1 MNKRILIVD
10 DSFYMRTMLKNMLTD
25 AGYDVVGEAANGAQA
40 LEMATSTNPD
50 LITLDVILPDN
61 TGLDVLK
68 SLRQI
73 QPSAKVVMCSAVG
86 QEVIVTEA
94 IENGA
99 LAYIVKPFS
108 EEKVLEIVG
117 AALQAGEHGSGLG
130 HIGGFIQHVVVQAH
144 NGVGGEHHLIGGQVG
159 GVSAGFVGGQVLGYF
174 GPAQVRGKILLD
186 FHQPDFISQ
195 AHFSE
200 QLAAAGRVGC

>member
-25 AGYDVVGEAANGAQA
+25 AGYDVVGEAANGQQA
-40 LEMATSTNPD
+40 LEMAVATNPD

-68 SLRQI
+68 GIRQQ
-73 QPSAKVVMCSAVG
+73 QPDAKVVMCSAVG
-86 QEVIVTEA
+86 QETIVNEA

-108 EEKVLEIVG
+108 EERVLEIVG
-117 AALQAGEHGSGLG
+117 SALQGDGT
-130 HIGGFIQHVVVQAH
+130 
-144 NGVGGEHHLIGGQVG
+144 
-159 GVSAGFVGGQVLGYF
+159 
-174 GPAQVRGKILLD
+174 PA
-186 FHQPDFISQ
+186 
-195 AHFSE
+195 
-200 QLAAAGRVGC
+200 

>member
-25 AGYDVVGEAANGAQA
+25 AGYEVVGEAANGQQA
-40 LEMATSTNPD
+40 LEMAAETKPD

-68 SLRQI
+68 GLRQ
-73 QPSAKVVMCSAVG
+73 QSPDSKVVMCSAVG
-86 QEVIVTEA
+86 QEAIVNEA

-117 AALQAGEHGSGLG
+117 SALQDG
-130 HIGGFIQHVVVQAH
+130 
-144 NGVGGEHHLIGGQVG
+144 
-159 GVSAGFVGGQVLGYF
+159 
-174 GPAQVRGKILLD
+174 
-186 FHQPDFISQ
+186 
-195 AHFSE
+195 
-200 QLAAAGRVGC
+200 AAA

>member
-25 AGYDVVGEAANGAQA
+25 AGYEVVGEAANGAQA
-40 LEMATSTNPD
+40 VEMATSTNPD

-68 SLRQI
+68 SLRKT
-73 QPSAKVVMCSAVG
+73 QPNAKVVMCSAVG
-86 QEVIVTEA
+86 QEVIVNEA

-117 AALQAGEHGSGLG
+117 SALQNDAAE
-130 HIGGFIQHVVVQAH
+130 
-144 NGVGGEHHLIGGQVG
+144 
-159 GVSAGFVGGQVLGYF
+159 SA
-174 GPAQVRGKILLD
+174 
-186 FHQPDFISQ
+186 S
-195 AHFSE
+195 
-200 QLAAAGRVGC
+200 

>member
-25 AGYDVVGEAANGAQA
+25 AGYDVVGEAANGQQA
-40 LEMATSTNPD
+40 LEMAVATTPD

-68 SLRQI
+68 GIRQQ
-73 QPSAKVVMCSAVG
+73 QPDAKVVMCSAVG
-86 QEVIVTEA
+86 QETIVNEA

-108 EEKVLEIVG
+108 EERVLEIVG
-117 AALQAGEHGSGLG
+117 SALQGDNS
-130 HIGGFIQHVVVQAH
+130 
-144 NGVGGEHHLIGGQVG
+144 
-159 GVSAGFVGGQVLGYF
+159 
-174 GPAQVRGKILLD
+174 PA
-186 FHQPDFISQ
+186 
-195 AHFSE
+195 
-200 QLAAAGRVGC
+200 

>member
-25 AGYDVVGEAANGAQA
+25 AGYEVVGEAANGAQA
-40 LEMATSTNPD
+40 VEMATSTNPD

-68 SLRQI
+68 SLRKT
-73 QPSAKVVMCSAVG
+73 QPNAKVVMCSAVG
-86 QEVIVTEA
+86 QEVIVNEA

-117 AALQAGEHGSGLG
+117 SALQNDATE
-130 HIGGFIQHVVVQAH
+130 
-144 NGVGGEHHLIGGQVG
+144 
-159 GVSAGFVGGQVLGYF
+159 SA
-174 GPAQVRGKILLD
+174 A
-186 FHQPDFISQ
+186 
-195 AHFSE
+195 
-200 QLAAAGRVGC
+200 

>member
-25 AGYDVVGEAANGAQA
+25 AGYEVVGEAANGAQA
-40 LEMATSTNPD
+40 VEMAASTNPD

-117 AALQAGEHGSGLG
+117 SALQNDA
-130 HIGGFIQHVVVQAH
+130 AD
-144 NGVGGEHHLIGGQVG
+144 
-159 GVSAGFVGGQVLGYF
+159 SA
-174 GPAQVRGKILLD
+174 A
-186 FHQPDFISQ
+186 
-195 AHFSE
+195 
-200 QLAAAGRVGC
+200 

>member
-25 AGYDVVGEAANGAQA
+25 AGYDVVGEAANGQQA
-40 LEMATSTNPD
+40 LEMAVATTPD

-68 SLRQI
+68 GIRQQ
-73 QPSAKVVMCSAVG
+73 QPDAKVVMCSAVG
-86 QEVIVTEA
+86 QETIVNEA

-108 EEKVLEIVG
+108 EERVLEIVG
-117 AALQAGEHGSGLG
+117 GALQGD
-130 HIGGFIQHVVVQAH
+130 
-144 NGVGGEHHLIGGQVG
+144 
-159 GVSAGFVGGQVLGYF
+159 
-174 GPAQVRGKILLD
+174 GPRA
-186 FHQPDFISQ
+186 
-195 AHFSE
+195 
-200 QLAAAGRVGC
+200 

>member
-25 AGYDVVGEAANGAQA
+25 AGYEVVGEAANGAQA
-40 LEMATSTNPD
+40 LEMAASTAPD

-73 QPSAKVVMCSAVG
+73 QPNAKVVMCSAVG

-94 IENGA
+94 IESGA

-117 AALQAGEHGSGLG
+117 SALQDNSAE
-130 HIGGFIQHVVVQAH
+130 QA
-144 NGVGGEHHLIGGQVG
+144 V
-159 GVSAGFVGGQVLGYF
+159 
-174 GPAQVRGKILLD
+174 
-186 FHQPDFISQ
+186 
-195 AHFSE
+195 
-200 QLAAAGRVGC
+200 

>member
-25 AGYDVVGEAANGAQA
+25 AGYDVVGEAANGQQA
-40 LEMATSTNPD
+40 LEMAVATTPD

-68 SLRQI
+68 GIRQQ
-73 QPSAKVVMCSAVG
+73 QPDAKVVMCSAVG
-86 QEVIVTEA
+86 QETIVNEA

-108 EEKVLEIVG
+108 EERVLEIVG
-117 AALQAGEHGSGLG
+117 SALQGDGT
-130 HIGGFIQHVVVQAH
+130 
-144 NGVGGEHHLIGGQVG
+144 
-159 GVSAGFVGGQVLGYF
+159 
-174 GPAQVRGKILLD
+174 
-186 FHQPDFISQ
+186 
-195 AHFSE
+195 
-200 QLAAAGRVGC
+200 LA

>member
-25 AGYDVVGEAANGAQA
+25 AGYEVVGEAANGAQA
-40 LEMATSTNPD
+40 LEMAASTSPD

-68 SLRQI
+68 NLRQTN
-73 QPSAKVVMCSAVG
+73 PDSKVVMCSAVG
-86 QEVIVTEA
+86 QEVIVNEA

-108 EEKVLEIVG
+108 EERVLEIVST
-117 AALQAGEHGSGLG
+117 ALQGADET
-130 HIGGFIQHVVVQAH
+130 
-144 NGVGGEHHLIGGQVG
+144 
-159 GVSAGFVGGQVLGYF
+159 
-174 GPAQVRGKILLD
+174 
-186 FHQPDFISQ
+186 
-195 AHFSE
+195 
-200 QLAAAGRVGC
+200 AA